1 MVSDKNLAELASS
14 VELLTQRF
22 RAIRDR
28 SEAAMEI
35 ASALEVLQSTVAVHR
50 IRTEII
56 NSKHP
61 FALNS
66 RQENP
71 SADYIV
77 SAQSEEVRPLHV
89 ALAEQRMPQERR

>member
-28 SEAAMEI
+28 SDAAMEI

-56 NSKHP
+56 NSRHP

-71 SADYIV
+71 SAEYTLGV
-77 SAQSEEVRPLHV
+77 VQQV
-89 ALAEQRMPQERR
+89 APRQRHDPPAPSFA